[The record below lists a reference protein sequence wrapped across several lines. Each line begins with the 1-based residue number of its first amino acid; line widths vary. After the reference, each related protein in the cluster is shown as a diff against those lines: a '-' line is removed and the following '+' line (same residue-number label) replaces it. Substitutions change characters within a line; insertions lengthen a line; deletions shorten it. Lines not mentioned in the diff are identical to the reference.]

1 MLKRI
6 LRYFDIRE
14 EKEKPGIVIENIAD
28 NVSFRGTNL
37 WVLIFAVFIA
47 SLGLNINSTAVII
60 GAMLISPLMGPIMGI
75 GVGVGINDLALVKR
89 AARNFT
95 FAIAVGLAASFIYF
109 AVTPLDDAYSELLSR
124 TSPTIYDVLIAL
136 FGGFSGIVAASSTKK
151 GNVIP
156 GVAIATA
163 LMPPLC
169 TAGYGLATLN
179 FYYFFGA
186 LYLFSINTVFIALA
200 TFITVRLLKYPV
212 KHLQDEQADLRSH
225 RLITAITVLTLAPS
239 IYFGY
244 NMIQHN
250 KFLRSADTFVGAYS
264 SVDGNYLLDKKID
277 PQSRTITLIYGGSG
291 ISEERIA
298 EMTEKL
304 DLFGLKQCALSVKQG
319 LSFLNESKESSKL
332 IQLSKTLEEKD
343 QELKVMKAAFDS
355 IASKKKLAQQMTGEL
370 KTHHAGVKD
379 VLIAYASSIP
389 DTITA
394 HRPIIFIRSNGSISR
409 SQQRKITNWLKVR
422 LQSDNINAVFTR

>member
-37 WVLIFAVFIA
+37 WVLIFAIIIA

-75 GVGVGINDLALVKR
+75 GVGVGINDLALVRR
-89 AARNFT
+89 AVRNFS
-95 FAIAVGLAASFIYF
+95 FAVSVGLATSFIYF
-109 AVTPLDDAYSELLSR
+109 AITPLDDAYSELLAR

-136 FGGFSGIVAASSTKK
+136 FGGFAGIVAASSTKK

-179 FYYFFGA
+179 FNFFFGA

-200 TFITVRLLKYPV
+200 TFITVRLLKYPI
-212 KHLQDEQADLRSH
+212 KHLQDEKADIRSH
-225 RLITAITVLTLAPS
+225 RIITAITILTLAPS
-239 IYFGY
+239 IYFGIV
-244 NMIQHN
+244 MIQHN
-250 KFLRSADTFVGAYS
+250 KFTRSANMFIEAFS
-264 SVDGNYLLDKKID
+264 SVDGNYLLNKKID
-277 PQSRTITLIYGGSG
+277 PQNKNIALIYGGSG

-298 EMTEKL
+298 EMKEKM
-304 DLFGLKQCALSVKQG
+304 DLFGLKETELSVKQG

-332 IQLSKTLEEKD
+332 IQLTKTLEEKD
-343 QELKVMKAAFDS
+343 QQLKSLSTAFDS
-355 IASKKKLAQQMTGEL
+355 IASKKILAKQMTEEL
-370 KTHHAGVKD
+370 KTQYAGIND
-379 VLIAYASSIP
+379 VLITHTGSIP
-389 DTITA
+389 DSISA
-394 HRPIIFIRSNGSISR
+394 QNPIIFIRSSRSFSR
-409 SQQRKITNWLKVR
+409 SQQKKITDWLKVR
-422 LQSDNINAVFTR
+422 MHSENINTVFTR